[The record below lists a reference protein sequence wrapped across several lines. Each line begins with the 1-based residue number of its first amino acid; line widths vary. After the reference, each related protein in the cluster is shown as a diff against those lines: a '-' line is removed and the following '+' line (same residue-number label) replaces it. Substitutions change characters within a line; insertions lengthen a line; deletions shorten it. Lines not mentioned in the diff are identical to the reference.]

1 MSFEFAP
8 TGGVIPFYSLSS
20 IRLLKYNEQGDY
32 IMQGAEMVFIIF
44 IVYYIIGQKP
54 IKLEYSGSKRK
65 TSQILV

>member
-54 IKLEYSGSKRK
+54 LKMVQKGRHLKFWND
-65 TSQILV
+65 

>member
-44 IVYYIIGQKP
+44 IVYYIIGQN
-54 IKLEYSGSKRK
+54 
-65 TSQILV
+65 